1 MNTYV
6 NKRTGASFS
15 TPCECAGED
24 WKLIGATEEPT
35 EKPTEEPAEKPGKSA
50 KEATKHDST

>member
-15 TPCECAGED
+15 TPCECAGEG
-24 WKLIGATEEPT
+24 WELIGTAVQLP
-35 EKPTEEPAEKPGKSA
+35 EKPAEKPRKRA
-50 KEATKHDST
+50 KEAAKHDST